1 MTVGSFGTI
10 TVIGLADLAQA
21 GVPENAAYVEDHD
34 NYYDVIL
41 SGDQAA
47 IARLSSVRWPSS
59 GSYSPVYNPG
69 GPGNDPNA
77 PGAAPGPFTVPSSD
91 GSVAITNDLSGDQVA
106 TFVEVDESVARNP
119 VTGQPIG
126 TLVGVA
132 VEDVVT
138 GKRINLY
145 VDPQGRRFYASFTP
159 EIPL

>member
-41 SGDQAA
+41 AGDPAA
-47 IARLSSVRWPSS
+47 VARLTSVRMPSS
-59 GSYSPVYNPG
+59 GGYSPVYNPG
-69 GPGNDPNA
+69 GPGNDPTA

-91 GSVAITNDLSGDQVA
+91 HSVAVTNDLDGGQVV
-106 TFVEVDESVARNP
+106 TFVEVDGSVQRNP
-119 VTGQPIG
+119 VTGQPVG
-126 TLVGVA
+126 TLLGLA

-138 GKRINLY
+138 GRQINAYL
-145 VDPQGRRFYASFTP
+145 DPQGRRFYASFSP
-159 EIPL
+159 QPG